1 MEECSEAKVYKSKL
15 ELWNSNVHVNA
26 DYFYSS
32 AEIFETRYSC
42 SLILLVTMYLYSS
55 KLNLMFEIFNDTFAG
70 KVKQGDTLEDFKMIA
85 ERNGITVCAPGT
97 HVQVKY
103 DITII
108 FI

>member
-1 MEECSEAKVYKSKL
+1 
-15 ELWNSNVHVNA
+15 
-26 DYFYSS
+26 
-32 AEIFETRYSC
+32 
-42 SLILLVTMYLYSS
+42 
-55 KLNLMFEIFNDTFAG
+55 MFEIFNDTFAG

-103 DITII
+103 DITVI